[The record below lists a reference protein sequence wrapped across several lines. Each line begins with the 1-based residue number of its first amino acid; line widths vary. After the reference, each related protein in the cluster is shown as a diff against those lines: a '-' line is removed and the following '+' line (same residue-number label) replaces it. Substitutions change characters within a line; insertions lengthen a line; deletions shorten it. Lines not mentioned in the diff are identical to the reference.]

1 MKAAGQ
7 EQAPDLMDR
16 VTETDIG
23 SIKPYE
29 KNPRNNEKSIDK
41 VANSIK
47 EFGFLQPIVC
57 DGDGVILAGHTRYAA
72 AKKLG
77 LKKVPVFF
85 ADGLTHEQARA
96 YRLAD
101 NKAGEGSAWDEKLL
115 IAELEALDSDDT
127 AFCMSDFGFDSSAEY
142 RRRSSWK
149 KVEKKCGLVS
159 KIMLRPKCGFMY
171 TSFYNTGKNGKTLE
185 EIKGDASNI
194 RPFAD
199 SLCDYLGK
207 TLGNA
212 LRDGG
217 WCICTT
223 PRRRHSEGIHFA
235 TEVCRAAA
243 ADLGI
248 PFYEDVITAGSRRR
262 IEPVFEMTGEVGQPN
277 VILYDDIITTGST
290 LTESRR
296 LLTEAGKNVLA
307 IVAIRNQ

>member
-1 MKAAGQ
+1 MRTAGTT
-7 EQAPDLMDR
+7 EDIMER
-16 VTETDIG
+16 ITETDIDC
-23 SIKPYE
+23 IKPYE
-29 KNPRNNEKSIDK
+29 KNPRNNDKSIDK

-57 DGDGVILAGHTRYAA
+57 DGAGVILAGHTRYAA

-77 LKKVPVFF
+77 LRKVPVLY
-85 ADGLTHEQARA
+85 ADGLTPEQARA

-101 NKAGEGSAWDEKLL
+101 NKAGEGSEWDEKLL
-115 IAELEALDSDDT
+115 IAELELLDSDDL
-127 AFCMSDFGFDSSAEY
+127 AFSMSDFGFDSSAEY

-149 KVEKKCGLVS
+149 TLEKKCGLVS
-159 KIMLRPKCGFMY
+159 RVMLRSKCGFMY

-207 TLGNA
+207 TLGDH

-223 PRRRHSEGIHFA
+223 PRRRHAEGLHFA

-243 ADLGI
+243 EDLGI
-248 PFYEDVITAGSRRR
+248 PFYEDVITAGNRRR
-262 IEPVFEMTGEVGQPN
+262 IEPVFEMSGEVGRPN

-307 IVAIRNQ
+307 IAAIRNQ